1 MASDDDV
8 ENPLL
13 EEAYY
18 NITETWTTEDRAP
31 VLVSVDV
38 TATRVV
44 GRVELECNWLVSNWK
59 AAEQSN
65 FDYGFNSLAI
75 VTEPSQWLVFDVGPT
90 AKAFWKAIV
99 RAVNDGDAKL
109 ATYIVKAPGGRMQ
122 VHIDMRVYG
131 FIEDERLDG
140 SVPKPF
146 VTADGEVL
154 DIVVIHKDGYALLP
168 PSSYDLDGEKQEFT
182 GDEEDVTVLDDAD
195 MIGALLTELGK
206 FTLPQVS
213 LPPAGG
219 HAPAASDWLMSDD
232 EDLLDKPLSPRL
244 QELQD
249 RAARKQPLRNATAD
263 SEEQDGPAKR
273 TRLAGQAAAA
283 PPAVGAS
290 QRWKDTTIKLYPGD
304 VDELWKYIR
313 KAGVDMEDK
322 LETLLEEMKTH
333 IERIKS
339 GQVDASEEL
348 VEIYTLF
355 Y

>member
-1 MASDDDV
+1 MG
-8 ENPLL
+8 PLPL
-13 EEAYY
+13 WVRP
-18 NITETWTTEDRAP
+18 TP
-31 VLVSVDV
+31 
-38 TATRVV
+38 
-44 GRVELECNWLVSNWK
+44 
-59 AAEQSN
+59 EQSN

-90 AKAFWKAIV
+90 ARAFWKAIV

-109 ATYIVKAPGGRMQ
+109 ATFVVEAPGGRMQ
-122 VHIDMRVYG
+122 VHIDLRVHG
-131 FIEDERLDG
+131 PIEDERLDG
-140 SVPKPF
+140 SVLKPF
-146 VTADGEVL
+146 VTSNGETL
-154 DIVVIHKDGYALLP
+154 DIVVIHSKDGYALLP